1 MSHTDPAG
9 RLDSGADLFG
19 RVDPAIVVCSALILA
34 IAVSAIDK
42 VTGYDLRLTALY
54 LVPIAMVTWTTGRAW
69 GLLLSVAA
77 VCVWVA
83 MFRGS
88 HHYARNFFHYLDGAT
103 LLVTFG
109 AVVLLLGR
117 VRELLRHDDSRFA
130 DALDLIDGAAYVADP
145 AQRMVLFGNRRFREN
160 FAGWPFDKLE
170 QAYRAGAQARARA
183 IAWSDGRPVELRI
196 LPAP

>member
-1 MSHTDPAG
+1 MTNTNQAE

-19 RVDPAIVVCSALILA
+19 RVDPAIIVCTGLILA
-34 IAVSAIDK
+34 ILISAIDK

-54 LVPIAMVTWTTGRAW
+54 LVPIAMVTWMTGRAW

-77 VCVWVA
+77 ISVWVA

-88 HHYARNFFHYLDGAT
+88 HHYARNVFHYLDGAT

-117 VRELLRHDDSRFA
+117 VRELVRNDDSRFA
-130 DALDLIDGAAYVADP
+130 DALELIDGAAYVADP
-145 AQRMVLFGNRRFREN
+145 AHGMVLFGNQRFRAH
-160 FAGWPFDKLE
+160 FAGWSFDELE
-170 QAYRAGAQARARA
+170 QAYRTGAQAKGRE
-183 IAWSDGRPVELRI
+183 ISWPDGRPVELRI